1 MAIFGVSCGFNDAS
15 LAVVSGEQILYAS
28 HAERHS
34 KVKFDKHLHPE
45 LVSEAL
51 RYGEPNTIV
60 YYEKPWS
67 KLTRQLYA
75 GQKLTAYN
83 PLSETRKFFPKH
95 DRILTVKH
103 HEAHACAGYFTSP
116 FRDAA
121 VIVADAIGEWDT
133 LTVWKATERRLERVF
148 HTKYPHSLGLL
159 YSAFTQRCG
168 LKPNEEEYIMMGMAP
183 FGRPD
188 YVDDIRKELIAID
201 KAPQF
206 SLRQNVHI
214 GIGDWMP
221 EARIEDLAASIQVV
235 LEDYLYDLF
244 DWTAYTIHSKN
255 VVYMGGVAL
264 NCVANGK
271 IAQKGI
277 FDNWWI
283 MPNPGDAGSSLGAA
297 LAHKR
302 DFVEW
307 TGPYLGTDIKRKLDT
322 EAAVTALEEHKIIGV
337 ANGRAE
343 FGPRALGNRSIL
355 ADPRYVS
362 TKRLV
367 NQIKKREQ
375 FRPFAAIVLEEKANE
390 YFYMPFQTMPYMQ
403 FTVRCK
409 LPREV
414 SAICHVDGT
423 SRIQTINREQNPVIY
438 DLLKKWYERTKCP
451 ILLNTSLNVKGMPL
465 VNTWEDAEKFKWFHD
480 IKIF

>member
-1 MAIFGVSCGFNDAS
+1 MAIFGVSCGFHDAS
-15 LAVVSGEQILYAS
+15 VAVVSGEQILYAS

-34 KVKFDKHLHPE
+34 KIKFDRHLNSE
-45 LVSEAL
+45 LVDEAL
-51 RYGEPNTIV
+51 HYGEPDTLV

-67 KLTRQLYA
+67 KLIRQLYS
-75 GQKLTAYN
+75 GQRLTAYN
-83 PLSETRKFFPKH
+83 PIAETRKFFPGC
-95 DRILTVKH
+95 RILKVNH

-116 FRDAA
+116 FREAA
-121 VIVADAIGEWDT
+121 IIVADAIGEWDT
-133 LTVWKATERRLERVF
+133 LSVWKATERRLERVF
-148 HTKYPHSLGLL
+148 HTRYPHSLGLL
-159 YSAFTQRCG
+159 YSAFTRRCG

-183 FGRPD
+183 FGRLD
-188 YVDDIRKELIAID
+188 YVDEIRKELIAIEEI
-201 KAPQF
+201 PRF

-214 GIGDWMP
+214 GIGNWMP
-221 EARIEDLAASIQVV
+221 EAEIVDLAASIQFV
-235 LEDYLYDLF
+235 LEEYLHDLF
-244 DWTAYTIHSKN
+244 EWTAYTTRSKN

-277 FDNWWI
+277 FNDWWI
-283 MPNPGDAGSSLGAA
+283 MPNPGDAGSSLGAI

-307 TGPYLGTDIKRKLDT
+307 NGPYLGTDIKRNLDT
-322 EAAVTALEEHKIIGV
+322 EAAVTALEEHKIIGI

-367 NQIKKREQ
+367 NQIKRREQ
-375 FRPFAAIVLEEKANE
+375 FRPFAAMVLEEKANE
-390 YFYMPFQTMPYMQ
+390 YFYMPFQTIPYMQ
-403 FTVRCK
+403 FTARCK
-409 LPREV
+409 FPREV
-414 SAICHVDGT
+414 PAICHVDST

-438 DLLKKWYERTKCP
+438 DLLKRWYEKTGCP
-451 ILLNTSLNVKGMPL
+451 MLLNTSLNVKGMPL
-465 VNTWEDAEKFKWFHD
+465 VNTWSDAENFRWFHD
-480 IKIF
+480 IRIF

>member
-1 MAIFGVSCGFNDAS
+1 
-15 LAVVSGEQILYAS
+15 
-28 HAERHS
+28 
-34 KVKFDKHLHPE
+34 
-45 LVSEAL
+45 
-51 RYGEPNTIV
+51 
-60 YYEKPWS
+60 
-67 KLTRQLYA
+67 
-75 GQKLTAYN
+75 
-83 PLSETRKFFPKH
+83 
-95 DRILTVKH
+95 
-103 HEAHACAGYFTSP
+103 
-116 FRDAA
+116 
-121 VIVADAIGEWDT
+121 
-133 LTVWKATERRLERVF
+133 
-148 HTKYPHSLGLL
+148 
-159 YSAFTQRCG
+159 
-168 LKPNEEEYIMMGMAP
+168 MGMAP

-390 YFYMPFQTMPYMQ
+390 YFYMPFQAMPYMQ

-414 SAICHVDGT
+414 PAICHVDCT

-451 ILLNTSLNVKGMPL
+451 LLLNTSLNIKGMPL